1 MTPRSHFRLP
11 THPFAAAALV
21 AALAACTQS
30 PTPQPSAAQETPPAA
45 SAPVVLNQPPA
56 SLETAPRDDSPLE
69 VGMVTDAAPFNPYA
83 EVPSAEPD
91 RPASSVEPASD
102 MAGKPADGMVDSQTQ
117 TPPAGSSVNIP
128 ASSGVAAQAS
138 APEAAPADATLAK
151 DAPLRAQVLLDRAFF
166 SPGEIDG
173 EGGSNTRR
181 ALAAY
186 QLSRGLDASGKL
198 DPATWDAL
206 NEDAAPILVAYTLT
220 DADVAGPYAKTPS
233 SPAEM
238 AKLDA
243 LPYESIEE
251 KLAEKFH
258 ASPALLKKLNP
269 GADLA
274 SAGTILTVPSVM
286 AADRL
291 PDADHIVV
299 SKSKSVLQLQDAA
312 GKVLAQYPVTTG
324 SAQFPLPIGDW
335 KVTAIARNPIWVGAA
350 PADPDRGSRARR
362 SPRRSARP
370 DRHQGRHSRR
380 SEQPGRIDLDRPVQA
395 ALWHPRNSPP
405 GEDRQDRIQWLHPHD
420 QLECGRTIARSGQ
433 GYVGV
438 LAGLARC
445 ERGR

>member
-1 MTPRSHFRLP
+1 
-11 THPFAAAALV
+11 
-21 AALAACTQS
+21 
-30 PTPQPSAAQETPPAA
+30 
-45 SAPVVLNQPPA
+45 
-56 SLETAPRDDSPLE
+56 
-69 VGMVTDAAPFNPYA
+69 MVTDAAPFNPYA

-335 KVTAIARNPIWVGAA
+335 KVTAIARNPIWFFDPALIAGSAKDAKKDEIPPGPNNPVGSTWIGLSKPHYGIHGTPH
-350 PADPDRGSRARR
+350 PAKIGKTESNGCIRMTNW
-362 SPRRSARP
+362 SA
-370 DRHQGRHSRR
+370 
-380 SEQPGRIDLDRPVQA
+380 A
-395 ALWHPRNSPP
+395 ALSRVVGKGMLVSL
-405 GEDRQDRIQWLHPHD
+405 QD
-420 QLECGRTIARSGQ
+420 
-433 GYVGV
+433 
-438 LAGLARC
+438 
-445 ERGR
+445 